1 MCLGDSESSYADR
14 LPLKI
19 LQIYKDYY
27 PPVRGGIEGHLN
39 VLSHGLKERGIQVEL
54 LVSNTCNKMEVQT
67 DGGIKVTKV
76 PQITRIASAPL
87 NYSLVYW
94 LRKIGTPFDLLH
106 FHLPN
111 PTAEMS
117 FLISGLRK
125 HAVATYHSD
134 IIRQRRT
141 ARLYRPFLKAF
152 LSKVD
157 CIIATSPNY
166 IDSSAI
172 LREYR
177 QKSEIVPLGIQMSRF
192 NQPISDGLD
201 PVLIR
206 QKYGNR
212 LVVFIGKFRY
222 YKGICVLLEAM
233 ERIDAKLLLIGEGY
247 LENEL
252 RRQVAEKKLENKVAF
267 LGELSDQAVNAFLHA
282 CDVFVLPSVERSE
295 AFGIVQLEAMACGKP
310 VVCTELGTGTTF
322 INQHQKTGVVVE
334 PNKPD
339 VLSHAINF
347 LLDRPELRLQ
357 YGQAG
362 LERVRKYFSA
372 DRMIDDLIAIYKTCL
387 NGEPI

>member
-1 MCLGDSESSYADR
+1 
-14 LPLKI
+14 LKV
-19 LQIYKDYY
+19 LQVYKDYY

-87 NYSLVYW
+87 NYSLIYW
-94 LRKIGTPFDLLH
+94 LRKIGAPFDLLH

-125 HAVATYHSD
+125 PAVATYHSD

-157 CIIATSPNY
+157 RIIATSANY
-166 IDSSAI
+166 VDSSSI

-177 QKSEIVPLGIQMSRF
+177 QKSEIVPLGIQLSRF
-192 NQPISDGLD
+192 NQPVSVGLN

-206 QKYGNR
+206 QKFGDR

-222 YKGICVLLEAM
+222 YKGIYVLLEAM
-233 ERIDAKLLLIGEGY
+233 KQIDAKLLLIGEGY

-252 RRQVAEKKLENKVAF
+252 KRHVAEERLENKVAF
-267 LGELSDQAVNAFLHA
+267 LGELSDQAVIAFLHA

-322 INQHQKTGVVVE
+322 INQHQKTGIVVE
-334 PNKPD
+334 PNNPE
-339 VLSHAINF
+339 VLAQAVNF
-347 LLDRPELRLQ
+347 LLDRPELRSQ
-357 YGQAG
+357 FGQAG
-362 LERVRKYFSA
+362 IERVQKYFSA
-372 DRMIDDLIAIYKTCL
+372 DSMIDDLIAIYKTCL
-387 NGEPI
+387 NV